1 MTVLPI
7 YTAHYVVK
15 LFQHPFNLL
24 GEKMQKGIR
33 KSRPTTMAEFLQQLR
48 EKREPQ
54 TKLTMLDMERK
65 YLPAKQVRIEEETM
79 YFGA

>member
-1 MTVLPI
+1 MQRRIT
-7 YTAHYVVK
+7 K
-15 LFQHPFNLL
+15 L
-24 GEKMQKGIR
+24 
-33 KSRPTTMAEFLQQLR
+33 RPTTMAEFLQQLR